1 MVCTPEDDW
10 CFYFPLGSG
19 WVTPCKDQGTSFVT
33 HWVALASDWPTVF
46 NDTFL
51 LYDLSRGD
59 IPKSSS
65 IILYRGEDYKSTIQ
79 KPLFW
84 WNVYSIVHILSH
96 TCICILLPTVRLL
109 QNCWRTLGQRTPLT
123 AFTRKVIET
132 RNVGHWNVKANLDKN
147 QSLVV
152 NFIIK
157 SNTRK
162 CYYWERLIK
171 NEWSKCRHKLTQ
183 IDG

>member
-1 MVCTPEDDW
+1 MIHSPLLCLQQSDGSWYSDLCFSVNFICLLWWMVCTPEDDW

-19 WVTPCKDQGTSFVT
+19 WVTPCKDQGTSFLT

-51 LYDLSRGD
+51 LYDLSQGD

-84 WNVYSIVHILSH
+84 WNVCRNSSFVVFIPKHEIYCKI
-96 TCICILLPTVRLL
+96 
-109 QNCWRTLGQRTPLT
+109 
-123 AFTRKVIET
+123 AET
-132 RNVGHWNVKANLDKN
+132 RSVKEL
-147 QSLVV
+147 
-152 NFIIK
+152 
-157 SNTRK
+157 
-162 CYYWERLIK
+162 
-171 NEWSKCRHKLTQ
+171 H
-183 IDG
+183 